1 MSCDFADKHAYDDM
15 IEMNQV
21 ISLQVDLNATH
32 FWVEFFFIEMTNTR
46 PREIP
51 FLLPLERVLHGI
63 SITKQFTND

>member
-1 MSCDFADKHAYDDM
+1 MLLTFVWS
-15 IEMNQV
+15 
-21 ISLQVDLNATH
+21 
-32 FWVEFFFIEMTNTR
+32 FFFVEMTNTR

>member
-32 FWVEFFFIEMTNTR
+32 FCVEFFLSKWQIRARVKF
-46 PREIP
+46 P
-51 FLLPLERVLHGI
+51 FYYR
-63 SITKQFTND
+63 

>member
-32 FWVEFFFIEMTNTR
+32 FCVEFFFYRNDKYAPAWNSLFITARTTITR
-46 PREIP
+46 HIDYEAIY
-51 FLLPLERVLHGI
+51 
-63 SITKQFTND
+63 